1 MNLVNWVAK
10 NVAGHFGMKNAMDR
24 LDASFK
30 LGESS
35 TIQIPKEVMAVSLDF
50 AARGL
55 LNQFAIQTHLDWIM
69 PYWVNR
75 QYDISSS
82 SYIPATVLSTNMAHR
97 NWTAIGTLESTR
109 EPIVDPTGLLTPWFD
124 GWSVEFWI
132 LKEDYL
138 IVPAKSNDIFQYLV
152 KSLPIVVSQSI
163 KKNVRFRIEA
173 FAHKHDN
180 EEIIC
185 NSISMENL
193 ESNPAEISLF
203 VSIRPYNPEGIA
215 SINKIKYIDNENLF
229 MVNGKSGIFFPR
241 KADRVYCS
249 NQKGGDC
256 SIKVSTDDDARN
268 VECPQ
273 GLATAFAEYKFVLQ
287 PGETCEFE
295 ARALTNPKEK
305 KHIKAESIYQLS
317 YPEMKRETVVEWDQ
331 IIKKG
336 LQIDIPYQKLKNTF
350 YSNKAHLYL
359 FVDDNIIT
367 PGPYTYHQEYFRDA
381 AYSVTTLDKLG
392 YSAEAER
399 ILLNYPTRQ
408 RGDGYFLSQEGEWD
422 SNGQALWT
430 YHQHYLYTRN
440 REFLDKIYPSAIE
453 GFEWIKKNREK
464 KHGLLPAGYS
474 AEHFGPNDYF
484 YWDNFWSLAG
494 LRGLIEIAEI
504 LGKKKDVLEIT
515 AEYADYEKAVF
526 QSIDK
531 ANEKFPFPIIPSSP
545 NRNIDS
551 SLIGSICA
559 LFPLRILPARD
570 PRITG
575 TLRLIREKYQKDQA
589 FFHRVIH
596 SGYNVYLTA
605 QLAEC
610 YLFRRSPRMLPIL
623 QWIMNN
629 ISRTGTFPEAIHPL
643 TGGGCMGDGH
653 HGWAAADLLSLVR
666 NILFFEEDN
675 GLVITPVL
683 YHRWM
688 EAGEVME
695 VKKAASYFGEINFRI
710 ESRPDQIELHLNN
723 KYFKKPEFIEFSV
736 PFSAKKALAGNKEI
750 QPYTGSRFRF
760 SSDVEKVIVY
770 R

>member
-1 MNLVNWVAK
+1 MNLVKWVVK
-10 NVAGHFGMKNAMDR
+10 NVAGHFGMKNAVDR
-24 LDASFK
+24 LEAGFK

-75 QYDISSS
+75 QYDIASS

-97 NWTAIGTLESTR
+97 NWTAIGTLGSER

-132 LKEDYL
+132 LKNDYL
-138 IVPAKSNDIFQYLV
+138 IVPAKSMDMYQYLV

-163 KKNVRFRIEA
+163 KKNVRFRIES
-173 FAHKHDN
+173 FAHKND

-185 NSISMENL
+185 DSISLENL
-193 ESNPAEISLF
+193 ESVPVQLSLF

-215 SINKIKYIDNENLF
+215 SINRIEFLEDKNIFL
-229 MVNGKSGIFFPR
+229 VNGKTGLFLPE
-241 KADRVYCS
+241 KADRIFCS
-249 NQKGGDC
+249 NQKKGDC
-256 SIKVSTDDDARN
+256 FSKINSVETAFES
-268 VECPQ
+268 ECPQ
-273 GLATAFAEYKFVLQ
+273 GLATAFAEYRFSLDA
-287 PGETCEFE
+287 GESREFE
-295 ARALTNPKEK
+295 VRALTRPKEM
-305 KHIKAESIYQLS
+305 KHVKSASIYQLS
-317 YPEMKRETVVEWDQ
+317 YPEMKKAAVTEWEK
-331 IIKKG
+331 IIKQG
-336 LQIDIPYQKLKNTF
+336 LQIDIPYQKMKNTF

-359 FVDDNIIT
+359 FIDDNIIT
-367 PGPYTYHQEYFRDA
+367 PGPYTYHHEYFRDA
-381 AYSVTTLDKLG
+381 AYSITTLDKLG
-392 YSAEAER
+392 YSNEAEK
-399 ILLNYPTRQ
+399 ILLNYPSRQ

-430 YHQHYLYTRN
+430 YYQHYLYNRN
-440 REFLDKIYPSAIE
+440 IDFLKKIYPSAYE
-453 GFEWIKKNREK
+453 GYVWIKKNREK
-464 KHGLLPAGYS
+464 KSGLLPAGYS

-494 LRGLIEIAEI
+494 LKGLQSIASI
-504 LGKKKDVLEIT
+504 LGREKDVNEISK
-515 AEYADYEKAVF
+515 EYGDYEKSVF

-551 SLIGSICA
+551 SLIGSISA
-559 LFPLRILPARD
+559 LFPLRLLNPRD

-575 TLRLIREKYQKDQA
+575 TLRVIREKYQKDHA

-610 YLFRRSPRMLPIL
+610 YLFRRSARVLPIV

-629 ISRTGTFPEAIHPL
+629 ISRTGTFPEAVHPL

-653 HGWAAADLLSLVR
+653 HGWAAADLLSLIR
-666 NILFFEEDN
+666 NMIFFEED
-675 GLVITPVL
+675 GGIVITPVL

-688 EAGEVME
+688 EAGEVIE
-695 VKKAASYFGEINFRI
+695 IRKAASYFGELNIRI
-710 ESRPDQIELHLNN
+710 ESHADRIELNLDM
-723 KYFKKPEFIEFSV
+723 KYFQRPEFIEFSV
-736 PFSAKKALAGNKEI
+736 PFSVKKALAGNTEI
-750 QPYTGSRFRF
+750 FPQNGSRFRF
-760 SSDVEKVIVY
+760 DADVEKIIVF